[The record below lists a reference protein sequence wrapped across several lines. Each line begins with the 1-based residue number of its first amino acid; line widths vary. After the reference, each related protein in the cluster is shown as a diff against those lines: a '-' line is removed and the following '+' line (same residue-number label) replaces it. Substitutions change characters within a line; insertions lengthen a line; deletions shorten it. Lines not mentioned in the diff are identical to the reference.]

1 MARISG
7 VNIPDNKRIEVA
19 LTYVYGMGPSLSK
32 KALTAVKIDLDKRAK
47 DMTADEVLRVQNFIE
62 KNFPVEGELRQRIKR
77 SIGRLKDLQAYR
89 GIRHS
94 RRLPVRGQR
103 TKTNS
108 RTVRGNVRK
117 TAGSGKRK
125 VDLK

>member
-1 MARISG
+1 MRIFG

-32 KALTAVKIDLDKRAK
+32 KALMAAKIDLDKRAK

-62 KNFPVEGELRQRIKR
+62 KNFPVEGTLRQLVRGNIT
-77 SIGRLKDLQAYR
+77 RLKELQTYR
-89 GIRHS
+89 GMRHAK
-94 RRLPVRGQR
+94 RLPVRGQR

>member
-1 MARISG
+1 MRIFG
-7 VNIPDNKRIEVA
+7 VNIPDNKRIEVS
-19 LTYVYGMGPSLSK
+19 LTYIYGMGPSLSK
-32 KALTAVKIDLDKRAK
+32 KVLTAAKIDLDKRAK

-62 KNFPVEGELRQRIKR
+62 KNFPVEGELRQLIKGNI
-77 SIGRLKDLQAYR
+77 SRLKELQAYR
-89 GIRHS
+89 GVRHS
-94 RRLPVRGQR
+94 RRMPVRGQR
-103 TKTNS
+103 TRTNS

>member
-1 MARISG
+1 MRIVG
-7 VNIPDNKRIEVA
+7 VNIPDAKRTEIA
-19 LTYVYGMGPSLSK
+19 LTYVYGVGRAASRSILSE
-32 KALTAVKIDLDKRAK
+32 AKIDINKRAK
-47 DMTADEVLRVQNFIE
+47 ELTSEEVNRIQGIME
-62 KNFPVEGELRQRIKR
+62 KKYLVEGSLRQTLKQNLQ
-77 SIGRLKDLQAYR
+77 RLKDLKTYR
-89 GIRHS
+89 GSRHL

-108 RTVRGNVRK
+108 RTVRGNIRK

>member
-1 MARISG
+1 MRIFG
-7 VNIPDNKRIEVA
+7 VNIPDEKRIDVA
-19 LTYVYGMGPSLSK
+19 ITYVYGIGRSLSPK
-32 KALTAVKIDLDKRAK
+32 VLAAAKVDPSKRAK
-47 DMTADEVLRVQNFIE
+47 TLSAEEVSRIQAFIE

-89 GIRHS
+89 GVRHS